1 MKQIFET
8 HLNQIWTKWLRTES
22 YFDRLK
28 FDIDENFFNNPKTQ
42 DYCIEGF
49 LMEHE
54 DKLSERQRNFANHIL
69 QVMVE
74 VQNHEHIDKT
84 LLKK

>member
-42 DYCIEGF
+42 DYCIESF

-54 DKLSERQRNFANHIL
+54 DKLSARQKHFANCIL

-74 VQNHEHIDKT
+74 VTNHEHINKT

>member
-28 FDIDENFFNNPKTQ
+28 FDIDENFFNNPKTI
-42 DYCIEGF
+42 DYCIESF
-49 LMEHE
+49 LKEHE
-54 DKLSERQRNFANHIL
+54 DQLSERQRNFANHML

-74 VQNHEHIDKT
+74 VTNHEHIDKT